1 MRAKRRI
8 SLAIVAVTL
17 GLVAGAG
24 WILVRRASSRH
35 RAGGLRIEP
44 PARGLDSM
52 PNYALE
58 LDDEKTATE
67 LLRALRGGRLIPTQY
82 KPREFMVV
90 FHPPGRVSEGED
102 EHEHGSECA
111 HTACWI
117 KQGLSAVCFLDD
129 AADQEIS
136 PRARRLLAPLLR
148 RWWDEAMA
156 EGGSSLRHA
165 EKFKTRRGRF
175 LKELEAVERG
185 GDPAGE

>member
-24 WILVRRASSRH
+24 WMLVRRASSRH

-82 KPREFMVV
+82 KPREFVVV
-90 FHPPGRVSEGED
+90 FHPPGRVSED

-148 RWWDEAMA
+148 RWWEEAMA
-156 EGGSSLRHA
+156 EGGVDPGRA
-165 EKFKTRRGRF
+165 RKFRMRRDRF
-175 LKELEAVERG
+175 LKELEAAERG